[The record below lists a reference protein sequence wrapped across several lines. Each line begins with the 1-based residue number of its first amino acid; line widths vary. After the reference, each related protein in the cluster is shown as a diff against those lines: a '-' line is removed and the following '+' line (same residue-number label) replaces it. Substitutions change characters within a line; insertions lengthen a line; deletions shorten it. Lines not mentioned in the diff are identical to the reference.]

1 MYYRSNTSK
10 PWKEF
15 ENLLTM
21 ESQRVPRSSKQTSVF
36 ANLCLV
42 SLSKTKVD
50 TLENLEKTL
59 MKLQRRFDQTPLAFI
74 DFFAKAN
81 LMTAF

>member
-42 SLSKTKVD
+42 PLSKTKVD

-59 MKLQRRFDQTPLAFI
+59 MKLQRRFDQTPSAFI